1 MREEIRT
8 LQADKM
14 ALLKKIEML
23 ENKPSAEVL
32 LAKIFTPGQ
41 IKKLKNPSQNIH
53 WSPEDIAAAIS
64 LRSVSPK
71 AYR

>member
-1 MREEIRT
+1 
-8 LQADKM
+8 
-14 ALLKKIEML
+14 ML